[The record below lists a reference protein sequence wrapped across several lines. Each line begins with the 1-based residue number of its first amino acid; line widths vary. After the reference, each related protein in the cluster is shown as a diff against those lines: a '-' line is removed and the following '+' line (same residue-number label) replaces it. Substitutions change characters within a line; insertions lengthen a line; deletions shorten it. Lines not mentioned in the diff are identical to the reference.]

1 MSNNPYV
8 QHIVE
13 MTGESEREIIT
24 SMMPTLRPMTF
35 PCVIHGR
42 TFESH
47 DHYMNE
53 LCEYINGLWTIIY
66 HLYQLIGFLFV
77 I

>member
-8 QHIVE
+8 QHLVE

-24 SMMPTLRPMTF
+24 SMMPTFRPMTF

-47 DHYMNE
+47 DDYMNE
-53 LCEYINGLWTIIY
+53 LHDYLNGM
-66 HLYQLIGFLFV
+66 
-77 I
+77 